1 MPLRGVIN
9 VAEKIRDQVDQE
21 LYSEDRIQ
29 MEIVELHLAFEMK
42 QIDETDFIKKETE
55 LLQRLHEIKQRQAD
69 AIEDY
74 FEAEDPWQI

>member
-1 MPLRGVIN
+1 
-9 VAEKIRDQVDQE
+9 
-21 LYSEDRIQ
+21 